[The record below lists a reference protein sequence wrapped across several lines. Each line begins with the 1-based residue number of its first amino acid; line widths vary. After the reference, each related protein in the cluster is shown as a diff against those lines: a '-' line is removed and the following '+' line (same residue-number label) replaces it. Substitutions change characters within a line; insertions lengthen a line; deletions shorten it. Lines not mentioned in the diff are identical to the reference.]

1 MTTGTV
7 PCSMFTLEYGHEV
20 SGLSFLTL
28 QRANAFRDALRHTRL
43 RSLHHAEFNPRRLA
57 ALVQHA

>member
-1 MTTGTV
+1 ML
-7 PCSMFTLEYGHEV
+7 TLEYGHDV
-20 SGLSFLTL
+20 KGLSFLTL
-28 QRANAFRDALRHTRL
+28 QLANAFRDALRHTRL

>member
-1 MTTGTV
+1 MGTIV
-7 PCSMFTLEYGHEV
+7 K
-20 SGLSFLTL
+20 GLAFLTL
-28 QRANAFRDALRHTRL
+28 QRGNAFRDALRHTRL